1 MEIPRMWLARFVAVI
16 LTAAGA
22 LAAGPLVA
30 QQSPYT
36 AVDIE
41 DGARLFLATCA
52 ACHGPDGEAV
62 PGVDLGHGQFRRA
75 SSDDELVDVIRR
87 GIAATAMPPS
97 NYSNVQATQIV
108 AYLRSLAVSSQNAA
122 APGDA
127 DRGQALFEGKGQ
139 CLGCHRVN
147 GNGSRLGPDI
157 SDIGQLRRA
166 SDLERALVE
175 PGGNVRPQNRT
186 VRAVTRDGTT
196 ITGRLLNHDTFT
208 LLMLD
213 TKEQLRS
220 FLKSNLREIAFL
232 ETSSMPSY
240 RGRLSAE
247 EMADV
252 VRYLVSLKGVKT
264 VTP

>member
-1 MEIPRMWLARFVAVI
+1 MRPVRIGVLILA
-16 LTAAGA
+16 TAGV
-22 LAAGPLVA
+22 LATAGPLVA
-30 QQSPYT
+30 QQAPYT
-36 AVDIE
+36 AVDVE
-41 DGARLFLATCA
+41 DGGRLFLATCA

-75 SSDDELVDVIRR
+75 SSEDDLVNVIRR
-87 GIAATAMPPS
+87 GIAGTAMPPS

-108 AYLRSLAVSSQNAA
+108 AYLRSLAVSAQNRD

-127 DRGQALFEGKGQ
+127 DRGRALFEGKGQ
-139 CLGCHRVN
+139 CLSCHRVN

-166 SDLERALVE
+166 SELERALVE
-175 PGGNVRPQNRT
+175 PGDNVRPQNRT
-186 VRAVTRDGTT
+186 VRVVTRDGST

-213 TKEQLRS
+213 SKEQLRS
-220 FLKSNLREIAFL
+220 FLKSNLREITFVEA
-232 ETSSMPSY
+232 SSMTSY
-240 RGRLSAE
+240 RGRLSAQ

-252 VRYLVSLKGVKT
+252 VRYLVSLKGVKA

>member
-1 MEIPRMWLARFVAVI
+1 MWPARIVVLVLA
-16 LTAAGA
+16 AAGF

-30 QQSPYT
+30 QQAPYT
-36 AVDIE
+36 AVDVE
-41 DGARLFLATCA
+41 DGGRLFLATCA

-75 SSDDELVDVIRR
+75 SSDDDLVNVIRR
-87 GIAATAMPPS
+87 GIAGTAMPPS

-108 AYLRSLAVSSQNAA
+108 AYLRSLAVSAQNRDV
-122 APGDA
+122 PGDA
-127 DRGQALFEGKGQ
+127 DRGRALVEGKGQ
-139 CLGCHRVN
+139 CLSCHRVN

-175 PGGNVRPQNRT
+175 PGGNVRPQNRA
-186 VRAVTRDGTT
+186 VRVVTRDGAT

-213 TKEQLRS
+213 SNEQLRS
-220 FLKSNLREIAFL
+220 FLKSNLREFTFV
-232 ETSSMPSY
+232 ETSSMTSY
-240 RGRLSAE
+240 RGRLSAQ

-252 VRYLVSLKGVKT
+252 VRYLASLKGVKA